1 MIEQQNWWKLSSIQI
16 GGVVCLPMIMIG
28 QTLNQQY
35 GFASAICGI
44 LLGNAILL
52 LMALVITHMA
62 CENRKTTMENAIEY
76 FGKKGVSFFALTMSL
91 STLVWFS
98 VQLKVMSLSLLDI
111 LHIHSEG
118 PFIECIANTLLG
130 LLITFVVFYGIRAM
144 EIISNIS
151 MPLLLLTLG
160 YAWYTADSDT
170 TQTNHLP
177 LTFAAI
183 SAIMGMAIVYVI
195 DLPTFMR
202 HARSSKDGM
211 TSIFIMFILA
221 MPILESIGVY
231 LAAGKTGNIIE
242 VLKRYNGP
250 LWNLWVSLF
259 LILAGWTTNNM
270 NLYSGATSARS
281 IFPNLNHSFN
291 ITILIFGVLGTLL
304 ANFDLLQ
311 HLSLILEGMGI
322 VVTSMGTVIITRYLM
337 MRISGQPITSRD
349 YPWHFAAWFLGTVAG
364 ILSMNGIAITA
375 VSTIDSAIAAH
386 LGTFL
391 ILLSGKQ
398 HEKAYA

>member
-28 QTLNQQY
+28 HTLNQQY
-35 GFASAICGI
+35 GFASAIGGI

-52 LMALVITHMA
+52 LMAVVITHMT
-62 CENRKTTMENAIEY
+62 CNNRKTTMENAIEY
-76 FGKKGVSFFALTMSL
+76 FGKKGVSFFALTMSI
-91 STLVWFS
+91 SSLVWFS
-98 VQLKVMSLSLLDI
+98 VQLKVMSLSFLDI
-111 LHIHSEG
+111 FGISPENRLLE
-118 PFIECIANTLLG
+118 FMANTIFG

-160 YAWYTADSDT
+160 YAWFTAEADT

-177 LTFAAI
+177 FTFAAI
-183 SAIMGMAIVYVI
+183 STVMGMAIVYVI

-211 TSIFIMFILA
+211 ISILIIFVLT
-221 MPILESIGVY
+221 MPMLEIIGVY
-231 LAAGKTGNIIE
+231 LAAGKTGTIID

-250 LWNLWVSLF
+250 VWNLWVSLF

-270 NLYSGATSARS
+270 NLYSGSTSARS
-281 IFPNLNHSFN
+281 IFPKLDYPFN
-291 ITILIFGVLGTLL
+291 STILIVGLLGTLL
-304 ANFDLLQ
+304 ANFDLLT
-311 HLSLILEGMGI
+311 HLNLVLEVMGV
-322 VVTSMGTVIITRYLM
+322 VVTSMGAVIITRYLILL
-337 MRISGQPITSRD
+337 ISGQAITSKD
-349 YPWHFAAWFLGTVAG
+349 YPWHFAAWFIGTVAG
-364 ILSMNGIAITA
+364 ILSMNGFAISS
-375 VSTIDSAIAAH
+375 VSAIDAAIAAH

-398 HEKAYA
+398 HEKAYS